1 MTSLKAKMLTSF
13 ILLFVLLFLPD
24 KAASQRPRRRVT
36 GSDAAQNS
44 LPRTPTAK
52 SDTLRIDSVTPFLR
66 NSRLKL
72 PLSTNLPTLW
82 SLLSGARYTVWKR
95 KGKLSEDRAGSRSD
109 FR

>member
-1 MTSLKAKMLTSF
+1 MTSLKAKILTSF

-36 GSDAAQNS
+36 GSDAAQKDS

-52 SDTLRIDSVTPFLR
+52 SDTLRIDSVTPFSKKQPLEA
-66 NSRLKL
+66 

-82 SLLSGARYTVWKR
+82 SLLSGGPLHCMEAER
-95 KGKLSEDRAGSRSD
+95 
-109 FR
+109 